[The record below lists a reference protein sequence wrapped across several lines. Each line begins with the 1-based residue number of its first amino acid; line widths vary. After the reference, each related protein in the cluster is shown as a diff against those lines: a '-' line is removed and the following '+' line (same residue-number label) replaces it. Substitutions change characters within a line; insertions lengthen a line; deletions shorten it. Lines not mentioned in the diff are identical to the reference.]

1 MQPKDKVAGWASEG
15 ETISLEDVVDNAKPT
30 VLVGVSGQPNTFT
43 ESIIHKMAK
52 HAERPII
59 FPLSNP
65 TSRCEATPEDII
77 NWTDGKALVA
87 TGSPFDPVKHK
98 DKTFEIAQSNNVYIF
113 PGLGLGVLASGA
125 KRISNEMMMAAAE
138 ALAADAPI
146 MSDPNGSLLAH
157 LEDIQKVSRD
167 IAFAVAREAQEQGHA
182 PESSAD
188 ELEAKI
194 KGKIWEPVYKPYRA
208 T

>member
-1 MQPKDKVAGWASEG
+1 M
-15 ETISLEDVVDNAKPT
+15 
-30 VLVGVSGQPNTFT
+30 
-43 ESIIHKMAK
+43 
-52 HAERPII
+52 
-59 FPLSNP
+59 
-65 TSRCEATPEDII
+65 
-77 NWTDGKALVA
+77 A

-98 DKTFEIAQSNNVYIF
+98 DKTYEIAQSNNVYIF

-167 IAFAVAREAQEQGHA
+167 IAFAVAREAQEQGRRAGVPA
-182 PESSAD
+182 PTNLKRRSRRRSGSPSTNPIARPD
-188 ELEAKI
+188 HQ
-194 KGKIWEPVYKPYRA
+194 R
-208 T
+208 